1 MEAEGLDHL
10 AAIPDVRV
18 PGLALTAFMAAFGV
32 FFSLYSRPWKARDPR
47 SRAHI
52 GIGAF
57 NLIGPAAYRAVGGH
71 RAIAMRPDDDMKLGK
86 VLKQH
91 GFRQEAVSGRGL
103 VVVEWYATLR
113 ELVDG
118 LMKNAFAGVDYSL
131 VKVAG
136 STIAL
141 FLVNVWPFIA
151 VFVTERPDACAL
163 RRLRG
168 SDCIDFRDQRALRG
182 RAHGV
187 RPRLPDRRV
196 AVRLHHVAV
205 CGDCRNARNDH
216 VARNGVSVGGHAG
229 KQSLG

>member
-1 MEAEGLDHL
+1 M
-10 AAIPDVRV
+10 RV
-18 PGLALTAFMAAFGV
+18 PGLALNAFMAAFGV

-52 GIGAF
+52 GVGAF
-57 NLIGPAAYRAVGGH
+57 NLIRAAAYRAIGGH

-86 VLKQH
+86 VVKKH
-91 GFRQEAVSGRGL
+91 GFRQDVVSGRGL
-103 VVVEWYATLR
+103 IVVEWYASLR

-141 FLVNVWPFIA
+141 FLMNVWPFIA
-151 VFVTERPDACAL
+151 VFVTDGLTRVLYGVCVVLIVLIFAISA
-163 RRLRG
+163 RFGGAR
-168 SDCIDFRDQRALRG
+168 S
-182 RAHGV
+182 GV
-187 RPRLPDRRV
+187 RPRLPDRRA
-196 AVRLHHVAV
+196 AVRLHHLAIRA
-205 CGDCRNARNDH
+205 DCRDARNDH
-216 VARNGVSVGGHAG
+216 VARNGVSVGGDAG